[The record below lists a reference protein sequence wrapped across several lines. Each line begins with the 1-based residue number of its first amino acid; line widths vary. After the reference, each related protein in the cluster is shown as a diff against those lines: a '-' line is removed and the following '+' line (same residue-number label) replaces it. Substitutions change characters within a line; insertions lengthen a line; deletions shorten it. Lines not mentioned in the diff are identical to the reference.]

1 MGGPP
6 LSRTSSND
14 GSLRPENH
22 KNKFTLDLWG
32 HLEATKVTECLGL
45 ILSLGGHHW
54 KAATRL
60 FLARSSQWTF
70 HSPCRPKSIGP
81 LPSCLST
88 NNFRVAAYLIQ
99 TAECSSRNFLI
110 LWLATKILA
119 KHGHE
124 IQSQYCS
131 GLGRVSGQDRVK
143 CRWSVSL
150 TLTIEHDV
158 LNYWTKQWKKWL
170 QIRVTGSLQ
179 AVRKHLLALIWQWRA
194 SVSMTRDRQAAFFS
208 TLFDDRTPRTTFVG
222 QRMETWGIN

>member
-1 MGGPP
+1 MTKQCIRSFILILFFAIITQQQIEKLVGPP
-6 LSRTSSND
+6 S
-14 GSLRPENH
+14 H
-22 KNKFTLDLWG
+22 
-32 HLEATKVTECLGL
+32 
-45 ILSLGGHHW
+45 ILSSSMCIQTLWNSLVGKQG
-54 KAATRL
+54 AAQ
-60 FLARSSQWTF
+60 SSQL
-70 HSPCRPKSIGP
+70 SLS
-81 LPSCLST
+81 LPFLST

>member
-1 MGGPP
+1 MTKQCVRSFILILFFAIITQQQIEKLVGPP
-6 LSRTSSND
+6 S
-14 GSLRPENH
+14 H
-22 KNKFTLDLWG
+22 
-32 HLEATKVTECLGL
+32 
-45 ILSLGGHHW
+45 ILSSSMCIQTLWNSLVGKQG
-54 KAATRL
+54 AAQ
-60 FLARSSQWTF
+60 SSQL
-70 HSPCRPKSIGP
+70 SLS
-81 LPSCLST
+81 LPFLST

-143 CRWSVSL
+143 CRLSVSL

>member
-1 MGGPP
+1 MTKQCIRSFILILFFAIITQQQIEKLVGPP
-6 LSRTSSND
+6 S
-14 GSLRPENH
+14 H
-22 KNKFTLDLWG
+22 
-32 HLEATKVTECLGL
+32 
-45 ILSLGGHHW
+45 ILSSSMCIQTLWNSLVGKQG
-54 KAATRL
+54 AAQ
-60 FLARSSQWTF
+60 SSQL
-70 HSPCRPKSIGP
+70 SLS
-81 LPSCLST
+81 LPFLST
-88 NNFRVAAYLIQ
+88 NNSRVAAYLIQ